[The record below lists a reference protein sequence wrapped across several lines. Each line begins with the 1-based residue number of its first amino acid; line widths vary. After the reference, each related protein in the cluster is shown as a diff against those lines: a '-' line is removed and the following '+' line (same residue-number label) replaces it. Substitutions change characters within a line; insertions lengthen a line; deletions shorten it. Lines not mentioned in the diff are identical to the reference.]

1 VVYPTAHCYA
11 GRLVLGRGAFLMD
24 WIVDKLYR
32 AFRFL
37 LDGVIAHLAM
47 LVMFLGTWLAISE
60 VARRYIFGVV
70 FDWGQDAVTY
80 GMVGSLF
87 LYFAVTQA
95 RRSHLRMSA
104 AVDALENRG
113 YKRTILY
120 VRAVITGMS
129 VVVYGS
135 IAWWGIP
142 TLQRSMMMGRK
153 TQSMVLEIWPFQAV
167 LVVSFILL
175 ALVCLF
181 QLYQDIRALMGKD
194 VFTWAP
200 VEEGIDI

>member
-1 VVYPTAHCYA
+1 
-11 GRLVLGRGAFLMD
+11 MD

-32 AFRFL
+32 GFRFL
-37 LDGVIAHLAM
+37 LDGLIAYGAM

-95 RRSHLRMSA
+95 RRSHLRMG
-104 AVDALENRG
+104 AVIDGLESIG
-113 YKRTILY
+113 WKRTILII
-120 VRAVITGMS
+120 RTLITAIS
-129 VVVYGS
+129 LVVYS
-135 IAWWGIP
+135 AIAWWGIP
-142 TLQRSMMMGRK
+142 TLERSMAMGRK
-153 TQSMVLEIWPFQAV
+153 TQSMVIYIWPFQAI

-181 QLYQDIRALMGKD
+181 QLYQDVRALMGKD

>member
-1 VVYPTAHCYA
+1 
-11 GRLVLGRGAFLMD
+11 MD

-32 AFRFL
+32 GFRFL
-37 LDGVIAHLAM
+37 LDYVVAYVAM
-47 LVMFLGTWLAISE
+47 LAMFLGTWLAISE

-95 RRSHLRMSA
+95 KRSHLRMSA
-104 AVDALENRG
+104 AVDMLDNRG

-120 VRAVITGMS
+120 IRTVITGMS
-129 VVVYGS
+129 VVVYGA

-142 TLQRSMMMGRK
+142 TIERSMLMGRK

-167 LVVSFILL
+167 LAVSFFLL
-175 ALVCLF
+175 AIVCLF